1 MMLHMVPESLEEFH
15 SYLEVRY
22 AHTEE
27 AHHEEEPAAR
37 LLLAR
42 GGAAR
47 LLGGGGDENSTNPHQ
62 KLIDYPWATLVI
74 GLTTALLVAIDRT
87 IVAHGMHGEGGGG
100 DAHDHHGH
108 DHVSKAFT
116 DMQAAAEKE
125 RERARADAA
134 GAGGDATS
142 LVPAPAPAPSTATP
156 YGDVARSVLPQPE
169 AAALTI
175 GECDRTAALPEPA
188 ARRDAALR
196 AFVFF
201 FVLSI
206 HSIMD
211 GLSMGAKQDLKSF
224 YAVLVAVLAHKAFDG
239 IALGVPVYLA
249 QMGPLATWG
258 SLLVCA
264 FMTPLGIGIGWAA
277 VEGAQGEQ
285 ATLASAIISS
295 ISAGSFL
302 YISMMELLPASLHDG
317 RLLPHKF
324 LGFVLGFTVMAIL
337 AAYV

>member
-1 MMLHMVPESLEEFH
+1 MLLHMVPDSLEEFKT
-15 SYLEVRY
+15 YLEVRY
-22 AHTEE
+22 AE
-27 AHHEEEPAAR
+27 AHAEEEHHDEEHAAR
-37 LLLAR
+37 LLR

-47 LLGGGGDENSTNPHQ
+47 LLGGGDEDSTNPYQ
-62 KLIDYPWATLVI
+62 KLINYPWATLVI
-74 GLTTALLVAIDRT
+74 GLTTTLLVAIDRT
-87 IVAHGMHGEGGGG
+87 IVAHGMHGEAGSG

-116 DMQAAAEKE
+116 DMQVAEEKE
-125 RERARADAA
+125 REKANAAA
-134 GAGGDATS
+134 GTGGDAAL
-142 LVPAPAPAPSTATP
+142 LVPAPAPPTATP
-156 YGDVARSVLPQPE
+156 YGDVARAVQPQPE
-169 AAALTI
+169 ADALAIGQCDKAAV
-175 GECDRTAALPEPA
+175 LPEPA

-201 FVLSI
+201 FAMSI

-211 GLSMGAKQDLKSF
+211 GLSMGTKQDLKSF

-277 VEGAQGEQ
+277 VEGAEGPQ
-285 ATLASAIISS
+285 ATLASAIIVS

-324 LGFVLGFTVMAIL
+324 LGFVLGFTVMAVL
-337 AAYV
+337 APFV

>member
-1 MMLHMVPESLEEFH
+1 MLLHMVPDSLEEFK
-15 SYLEVRY
+15 SYLSVRY
-22 AHTEE
+22 AHTE
-27 AHHEEEPAAR
+27 AHAEEEHHDEEHVAR
-37 LLLAR
+37 LLR

-47 LLGGGGDENSTNPHQ
+47 LLGGGDEESTNPHQ

-87 IVAHGMHGEGGGG
+87 IVAHGMHGEGG

-116 DMQAAAEKE
+116 DMQVAAEKE
-125 RERARADAA
+125 REKAGAEAA
-134 GAGGDATS
+134 GAGGDAAS
-142 LVPAPAPAPSTATP
+142 LALAPAPAPAAP
-156 YGDVARSVLPQPE
+156 YGLVARSVQPPE
-169 AAALTI
+169 ASALAV
-175 GECDRTAALPEPA
+175 GECDKAAVLPEPA
-188 ARRDAALR
+188 ARREAALR
-196 AFVFF
+196 AYVFF
-201 FVLSI
+201 FALSI

-211 GLSMGAKQDLKSF
+211 GLSMGAKKDLKSF

-249 QMGPLATWG
+249 QMGALATWG

-277 VEGAQGEQ
+277 VEGAQGAE
-285 ATLASAIISS
+285 ATLASAIIVS

-302 YISMMELLPASLHDG
+302 YISMMELLPAALHDG
-317 RLLPHKF
+317 RLLPHK
-324 LGFVLGFTVMAIL
+324 LLSFVLGFTAMAIL